1 MKKSLAPL
9 AILAFAACFSI
20 ATAQPDAA
28 PCQSSKLMQFE
39 DAAVYSYM
47 YLRSGPDFTSGDSAL
62 AIIFKNNLNIDAD
75 GSPRAY
81 GPNNSGLDWTANA
94 GKPGD
99 WWALIT
105 DNGDKAGNPITQG
118 ADDPAPG
125 MYVCATS
132 LYDKNFKTSDPR
144 RYVNSEVVPYI
155 SLPKPVRDKAGV
167 GIGDFVWVYN
177 TQSQKGAYAIYA
189 DAGGNKGIGEGSMW
203 LAEAIGLKSN
213 PRKGGGTSDNII
225 LFVVLPKTSF
235 GQGVIPSSIQ
245 IHQKGLLLLGPEETD
260 KIANCSF

>member
-1 MKKSLAPL
+1 MNKSLTLYAML
-9 AILAFAACFSI
+9 ACAALYSS
-20 ATAQPDAA
+20 AKAQPDPS
-28 PCQSSKLMQFE
+28 PCQSNKLMQFE
-39 DAAVYSYM
+39 DAAIYAYTYV
-47 YLRSGPDFTSGDSAL
+47 RSTEDSSSTDSAR

-94 GKPGD
+94 GKPGN

-105 DNGDKAGNPITQG
+105 DNGDKAGNPIIQG

-132 LYDKNFKTSDPR
+132 LYDKNFKASDPR

-155 SLPKPVRDKAGV
+155 SLPKPVRDKAGIGV
-167 GIGDFVWVYN
+167 GDFVWVYN
-177 TQSQKGAYAIYA
+177 TKSGKGEYAVYA

-203 LAEAIGLKSN
+203 LAQSIGLGTN

-235 GQGVIPSSIQ
+235 GQGYIPTSIQ
-245 IHQKGLLLLGPEETD
+245 IHQKGLELLSPDETE
-260 KIANCSF
+260 KIANCGF